1 MAEVSVIGVG
11 MVSAL
16 GENTRTSWQNLL
28 AGRSGIKLVSP
39 QTLWGNGNVWR
50 SPDPH
55 LNESLNSPIPL
66 AQIAP
71 DLDLPLAPSRPI
83 ALLEKAVLEAIDDA
97 GLSAPLPQ
105 NFANCAVIVGSSRSN
120 QAMVENLLQQVQNPE
135 SYIVVNSET
144 LGKNWLYSLPASI
157 SSYIAQRLG
166 CDHSFV
172 TSTMAACASGNLAL
186 AQGYEYLQR
195 GLGDL
200 VVVGATDAAITPLT
214 LAGFKRLGIYSQ
226 HQLKPFDRQR
236 DGLVLGEGAA
246 AVILA
251 TADFAAKYQA
261 YYGIKPPYYGQVMSW
276 AATNDANHATSSD
289 QHQSMAQEAINQC
302 LRKVGLSP
310 SAIDLISTHG
320 TGTPMNDFHEAY
332 LIQQI
337 FGVVPELQ
345 PYISATKGAT
355 GHLLGATGLMEAI
368 FLLLTLENQILPP
381 CVGLTE
387 PDFAL
392 RLIHE
397 TTILERDSLDDRL
410 KDGLNYG
417 LNMSFGFG
425 GQNVAVV
432 FKGIYNAR
440 KPQCNA

>member
-1 MAEVSVIGVG
+1 MTEVRVIGVG

-39 QTLWGNGNVWR
+39 QSLWGKAWR

-55 LNESLNSPIPL
+55 VNESLNLPVPL
-66 AQIAP
+66 AQIDP
-71 DLDLPLAPSRPI
+71 NLSLPLAPSRPI
-83 ALLEKAVLEAIDDA
+83 ALLEKAVLEAINDA

-105 NFANCAVIVGSSRSN
+105 DFANCAVIVGSSRSN
-120 QAMVENLLQQVQNPE
+120 QAIMEDLLHQVQDPKY
-135 SYIVVNSET
+135 YIAVNSES

-186 AQGYEYLQR
+186 AQGYEYLQH
-195 GLGDL
+195 GLADL

-251 TADFAAKYQA
+251 TSDFVAKYQA
-261 YYGIKPPYYGQVMSW
+261 YYGIKPPCYGQVVSW

-289 QHQSMAQEAINQC
+289 QHQSMAQQAINQC
-302 LRKVGLSP
+302 LQQAGLSP

-320 TGTPMNDFHEAY
+320 TGTPMNDFHEAH

-337 FGVVPELQ
+337 FGAVPELQ
-345 PYISATKGAT
+345 PYISTTKGAT

-368 FLLLTLENQILPP
+368 FLLLALENQILPP
-381 CVGLTE
+381 CVGLME
-387 PDFAL
+387 SDFPL
-392 RLIHE
+392 QLIHE
-397 TTILERDSLDDRL
+397 TTILERNSLDDRL

-425 GQNVAVV
+425 GQNVAVLLS
-432 FKGIYNAR
+432 NLLR
-440 KPQCNA
+440 ESW